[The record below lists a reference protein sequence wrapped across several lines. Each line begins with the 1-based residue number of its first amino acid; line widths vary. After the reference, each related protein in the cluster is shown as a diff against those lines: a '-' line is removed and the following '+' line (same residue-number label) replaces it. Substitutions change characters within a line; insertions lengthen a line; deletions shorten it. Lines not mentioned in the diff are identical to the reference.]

1 MSSAVSSLHGKRV
14 LVVEDEYLIADDLAR
29 ALASAGAEVIGPAAS
44 LPQGMRLTQSEPRID
59 AAVLDINLRDTMVY
73 PLIDRLIGDGVAV
86 LLTTGYDL
94 ATIPVAYQGLS
105 RCEKPVSAAGLMR
118 AAEALWG

>member
-1 MSSAVSSLHGKRV
+1 MSAVSSLHGKRI

-29 ALASAGAEVIGPAAS
+29 ALASAGAEVVGPAAS

-94 ATIPVAYQGLS
+94 ATIPVAYQGLP
-105 RCEKPVSAAGLMR
+105 RCEKPVSAARLMR